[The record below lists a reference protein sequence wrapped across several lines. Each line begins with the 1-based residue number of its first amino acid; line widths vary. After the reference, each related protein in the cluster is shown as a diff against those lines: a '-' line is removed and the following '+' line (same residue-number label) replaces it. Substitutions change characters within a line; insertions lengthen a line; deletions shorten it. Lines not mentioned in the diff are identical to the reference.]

1 MFDVSYLVNEI
12 SSGKATSLLLDGKCR
27 PLSSGKVKVDKS
39 GCQVQ
44 LGALKVRI
52 DCRKDGGYFI
62 FSSTLKNTGKKDLH
76 IGDITLFTHKD
87 RPGASSPTQRN
98 VFAFMDTLCSEN
110 YVENAKSKEGRHTS
124 TPLCL
129 VYELAAGKCFF
140 SAQRTFDKN
149 YVRYSMQFDAKSGLL
164 QAMDCKIPVGDYV
177 LAPNHEI
184 TTDQVC
190 IDLHKQTS
198 PRDALNRWA
207 DMANRLYHPA
217 IPDFV
222 PAGFLCGWLIST
234 KAEKTDSQIR
244 RVMAAAGTL
253 KKLGAEYIWTSID
266 NLLDGLPGNWLE
278 SNRSNFKKGVPAF
291 LKEIIQAGFKPG
303 LWIAPFLIAEGS
315 KDFPKVRDFLLKDK
329 NGEPESRF
337 RWYWGPLDENGL
349 LPKAFTLDSDRQEAH
364 DYFAKVLETYT
375 KWGVRYYMCDFISDG
390 LHKENNPSTS
400 FCQESY
406 RRFLRGLSK
415 HVSPDTFIL
424 SATGTSL
431 TDIGAFQSSR
441 IGMDYGE
448 ARQLEPTFPSYPAN
462 YIINGSFGS
471 SGAPNKN
478 AIQNLAMWG
487 FAHNRFFQCN
497 SNVMT
502 VDKPIPMNEAIIA
515 ASLFGISPSPVF
527 FQDDIERMSPE
538 RLALLKKVL
547 PRCKGMPEASDL
559 FSKTDADTDFLRIF
573 HIQINKKW
581 GSWTICAVFNLND
594 SFRKIELNAQL
605 LGLHPKRDYWMYDFW
620 DECYMG
626 TFTEKRTVEIP
637 AVSCKVFRFAEKLEH
652 PWVLSTDFHVRQ
664 GDAELDNVTWDEKK
678 MVLSGTTRRAA
689 GEKGVIF
696 VVSPDKWMERHF
708 NRGMLVAKS
717 ALDNSLVIKLPISF
731 KSDTQKWKIEFS
743 PCNQPVHNE
752 IWEN

>member
-12 SSGKATSLLLDGKCR
+12 SRGKATSLLLDGKCR

-52 DCRKDGGYFI
+52 DCRKEDGYFI
-62 FSSTLKNTGKKDLH
+62 FSATLKNTGTKDLH
-76 IGDITLFTHKD
+76 VGDITLFTHRD
-87 RPGASSPTQRN
+87 RTGTSASAERN

-110 YVENAKSKEGRHTS
+110 YVENAKSKEGKHAS

-149 YVRYSMQFDAKSGLL
+149 YVRYSMLFDAKSGLL
-164 QAMDCKIPVGDYV
+164 QAMDCTIPVGDYV
-177 LAPNHEI
+177 LAPNHEV

-190 IDLHKQTS
+190 IDLHKQML
-198 PRDALNRWA
+198 PRDALYRWA
-207 DMANRLYHPA
+207 DMANRLYHPT
-217 IPDFV
+217 IPDFA

-244 RVMAAAGTL
+244 RVMAAASTL

-349 LPKAFTLDSDRQEAH
+349 LPKAYTLDSDRQEAH
-364 DYFAKVLETYT
+364 DYFANVLETYT

-431 TDIGAFQSSR
+431 S
-441 IGMDYGE
+441 
-448 ARQLEPTFPSYPAN
+448 
-462 YIINGSFGS
+462 
-471 SGAPNKN
+471 
-478 AIQNLAMWG
+478 
-487 FAHNRFFQCN
+487 
-497 SNVMT
+497 
-502 VDKPIPMNEAIIA
+502 
-515 ASLFGISPSPVF
+515 
-527 FQDDIERMSPE
+527 DIERKAMMTLSERYWRGGDAGAVEKGKFQPEALSPAGS
-538 RLALLKKVL
+538 RLANFKGKVAVHK
-547 PRCKGMPEASDL
+547 RR
-559 FSKTDADTDFLRIF
+559 FS
-573 HIQINKKW
+573 NK
-581 GSWTICAVFNLND
+581 
-594 SFRKIELNAQL
+594 
-605 LGLHPKRDYWMYDFW
+605 
-620 DECYMG
+620 
-626 TFTEKRTVEIP
+626 
-637 AVSCKVFRFAEKLEH
+637 
-652 PWVLSTDFHVRQ
+652 
-664 GDAELDNVTWDEKK
+664 
-678 MVLSGTTRRAA
+678 
-689 GEKGVIF
+689 
-696 VVSPDKWMERHF
+696 
-708 NRGMLVAKS
+708 
-717 ALDNSLVIKLPISF
+717 
-731 KSDTQKWKIEFS
+731 
-743 PCNQPVHNE
+743 
-752 IWEN
+752 